1 MSSTETDDPDAV
13 AAFFGLPAV
22 LLCTAD
28 FDGRFTRIAAGW
40 TPLLGYSPQELRE
53 RPFIEFVHP
62 EDVEATL
69 AVLARL
75 CAGGEVRDFENRYRA
90 TDGRYRWL
98 RWSAQGDP
106 IARQIHALAVDITE
120 SRLAQSRASAAAFRD
135 ELTGLPNRA
144 LFLDRVD
151 HALGHLSRERSSL
164 AVIVL
169 DLDDFRALND
179 SLGRAEGDALLEA
192 VATRL
197 SHLVRPTDTIA
208 RIGPDEFGVLCPG
221 ADEQAALAIVERLAA
236 AISEPLVVR
245 ARTLTQTASAGIVI
259 ADTPR
264 LGEMVVADAELAVH
278 RATAGAPGGVAF
290 FARELRAASARR
302 LELREALRHATERD
316 EFELDYQPVVAS
328 DSRRAIAL
336 EALVRWRHP
345 RLGRLAPGEFIP
357 LAEQSGQ
364 IAAVGTWVLRSACTE
379 AARWTGT
386 ATAPAVAVNVSPHQL
401 ADPGLVGTVAAAL
414 EATGLA
420 PHRLWLEVTESA
432 VLARPAAALETLAT
446 LRELGVEV
454 ALDDFG
460 EGQSSLSQ
468 LGLLAPVSVLKLGT
482 PFVHALEPGAERA
495 RAIVDAVTALART
508 LGLRTVAE
516 GVERRDQLHE
526 LTALGCDAVQGFLL
540 GRPRPPHEL
549 GGWLA
554 GERLD
559 PA

>member
-1 MSSTETDDPDAV
+1 VTEDPDSV
-13 AAFFGLPAV
+13 SAFFGLPTS

-28 FDGRFTRIAAGW
+28 FEGHFTRVAAGW
-40 TPLLGYSPQELRE
+40 TPLLGYSPQELCE

-62 EDVEATL
+62 EDVEPTL
-69 AVLARL
+69 AELARL
-75 CAGGEVRDFENRYRA
+75 SAGGEVSGFENRYRA
-90 TDGRYRWL
+90 SDGRYRWL
-98 RWSAQGDP
+98 RWSAQGDE

-151 HALGHLSRERSSL
+151 HALGHLSREPSSL

-192 VATRL
+192 LAVRLTRF
-197 SHLVRPTDTIA
+197 VRPTDTIA
-208 RIGPDEFGVLCPG
+208 RIGGDEFGVLCLG
-221 ADEQAALAIVERLAA
+221 VDDNAALAVVERLTA
-236 AISEPLVVR
+236 AIAQPLVVR
-245 ARTLTQTASAGIVI
+245 GRTLTQTASAGIAI
-259 ADTPR
+259 ADSPR
-264 LGEMVVADAELAVH
+264 VGEMVVADAELAAH
-278 RATAGAPGGVAF
+278 RASAGAPGGVAF

-302 LELREALRHATERD
+302 LELREALRRAAAQD
-316 EFELDYQPVVAS
+316 EFELDYQPVVAT
-328 DSRRAIAL
+328 DTRRAIAL

-345 RLGRLAPGEFIP
+345 SLGRLPPGEFIP

-364 IAAVGTWVLRSACTE
+364 IAAVGAWVLRSACAE
-379 AARWTGT
+379 AVRWSGT
-386 ATAPAVAVNVSPHQL
+386 AAAPAVAVNISAQQL

-414 EATGLA
+414 GASGLA
-420 PHRLWLEVTESA
+420 PARLWLEVTESS
-432 VLARPAAALETLAT
+432 LLTHPAAALETLAT

-468 LGLLAPVSVLKLGT
+468 LRLLSPVSVLKLGT
-482 PFVHALEPGAERA
+482 PFVHGLEPGALRE
-495 RAIVDAVTALART
+495 RAIVDSVITLARA

-516 GVERRDQLHE
+516 GVEKAEQLQE
-526 LTALGCDAVQGFLL
+526 LTDLGCDAVQGFLL
-540 GRPRPPHEL
+540 GRPRPAADL
-549 GGWLA
+549 GGWLS

-559 PA
+559 PAG